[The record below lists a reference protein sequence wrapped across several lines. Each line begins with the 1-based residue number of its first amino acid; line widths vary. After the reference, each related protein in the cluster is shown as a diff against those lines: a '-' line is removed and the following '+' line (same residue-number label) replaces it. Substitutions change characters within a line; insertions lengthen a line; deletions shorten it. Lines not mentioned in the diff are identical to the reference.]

1 MTEQNFDVVVIG
13 AGPGGYVAA
22 IRAAQLGLKVACVE
36 KRKTLGGTC
45 LNVGCIPSKALL
57 EISHKFHD
65 AEHQFE
71 KLGISTSQP
80 KIDVKKLLQ
89 NKNEIVSGLT
99 QGIAGLLKKNKVTS
113 ISGTAKFLDKNSI
126 EVTADIDES
135 EDRIPLSRGFER
147 KENDLNGHF
156 QREESTRQRDDGGSK
171 KIKISAKNFI
181 IATGSEVTKLPG
193 VEIDEKV
200 IVSSTGALDLEKVPQ
215 KMIVIGAGVIG
226 LELGSVWGR
235 FGAEIEVIEYLDKIT
250 PTMDAEVSRNFQRIL
265 EKQGFKFRLATKV
278 LAVRK
283 EKKSATVEIESVI
296 DGKKETLSADVVLV
310 AIGRRPNT
318 ENLGL
323 ENAGVKVNARGF
335 IENNHLRTN
344 VENIF
349 VVGDVTTGAMLA
361 HKAED
366 EGVAAAEI
374 IAGQAGHV
382 NYDCI
387 PSVVYTYPEIAS
399 VGKTEEELKAAGIAY
414 KVGKFSM
421 MANSRARATFDEQGF
436 VKILSCAKTDRIL
449 GAHIIG
455 REAGNTIHEIVVA
468 MEFGGSAEDV
478 ARTCHAHPTYN
489 EAVKEAALAVDKRA
503 IHS

>member
-1 MTEQNFDVVVIG
+1 MTEQNFDLVVIG

-65 AEHQFE
+65 ASHQFAN
-71 KLGISTSQP
+71 LGIGISEP
-80 KIDVKKLLQ
+80 KIDVKKLIQ
-89 NKNEIVSGLT
+89 NKNEIVTGLT
-99 QGIAGLLKKNKVTS
+99 GGIAGLFKKNKVTS
-113 ISGTAKFLDKNSI
+113 IEGMAKFLDVNNI
-126 EVTADIDES
+126 EVTKAD
-135 EDRIPLSRGFER
+135 GK
-147 KENDLNGHF
+147 KEKVF
-156 QREESTRQRDDGGSK
+156 
-171 KIKISAKNFI
+171 AKNFI
-181 IATGSEVTKLPG
+181 IATGSEVTNLPG

-235 FGAEIEVIEYLDKIT
+235 FGAEIEVVEFLDKIT
-250 PTMDAEVSRNFQRIL
+250 PAMDNEVSRNFQRIL
-265 EKQGFKFRLATKV
+265 EKQNFKFRLSTKV
-278 LAVRK
+278 VSVKKDKTGAV
-283 EKKSATVEIESVI
+283 VEVESVK
-296 DGKKETLSADVVLV
+296 DGTKETLKADVVLV

-323 ENAGVKVNARGF
+323 ENVGIKLNQRGF
-335 IENNHLRTN
+335 IENNHLRTS

-349 VVGDVTTGAMLA
+349 VIGDVTTGPMLA

-374 IAGQAGHV
+374 IAGQKGHV
-382 NYDCI
+382 NYDVI
-387 PSVVYTYPEIAS
+387 PNVIYTYPEIAS
-399 VGKTEEELKAAGIAY
+399 VGKTEEELKAANIDY
-414 KVGKFSM
+414 KTGKFSM

-436 VKILSCAKTDRIL
+436 VKILACAKTDRIL

-455 REAGNTIHEIVVA
+455 REAGNTIHEVVVA
-468 MEFGGSAEDV
+468 MEFGGSAEDI

-489 EAVKEAALAVDKRA
+489 EAVKEAAMAVDKRQ